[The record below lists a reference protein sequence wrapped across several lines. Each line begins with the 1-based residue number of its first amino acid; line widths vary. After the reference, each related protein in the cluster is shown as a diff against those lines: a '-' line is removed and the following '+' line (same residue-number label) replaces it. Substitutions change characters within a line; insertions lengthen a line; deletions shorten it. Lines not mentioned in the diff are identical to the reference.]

1 MLSKWHTKD
10 YGVGP
15 WGWNFVEYCSLPGV
29 NISHTVSYQIFKV
42 LLIIIIISICLIT
55 IGTTVVQTLSFL
67 CSSSIV
73 PLSGLLT
80 FLLGRCRGTF
90 TVDRST
96 SINVSYLCLSLSSLN
111 SYRTCSPLK
120 KAVCNP
126 ILLKIPRNH
135 CFLYSDEMEFVF
147 QFVFNLISHK

>member
-120 KAVCNP
+120 KAVCNK
-126 ILLKIPRNH
+126 ILLKIPCTVIIIFFIQMKWN
-135 CFLYSDEMEFVF
+135 LS
-147 QFVFNLISHK
+147 FNLCLT